1 VGVARRRHRSPD
13 SSEEKLRM
21 RSLPPLASLPSP
33 SHQQRREKINHR
45 NVPPLNQARKLSD
58 TCGFC

>member
-1 VGVARRRHRSPD
+1 MSDRSLH
-13 SSEEKLRM
+13 SSEEK

-45 NVPPLNQARKLSD
+45 NVPPLNQARKISD
-58 TCGFC
+58 R